1 VSRATHFYDWT
12 PRAVVFDCDGLLMDT
27 EPCCS
32 LLDPS
37 LVDWVRNWHG

>member
-12 PRAVVFDCDGLLMDT
+12 PRAAVFDCDGLMDT